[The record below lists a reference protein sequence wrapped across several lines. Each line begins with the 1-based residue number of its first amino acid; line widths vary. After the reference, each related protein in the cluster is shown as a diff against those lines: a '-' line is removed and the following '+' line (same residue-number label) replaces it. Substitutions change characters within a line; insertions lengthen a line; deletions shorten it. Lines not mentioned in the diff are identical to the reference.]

1 MTRVLRLLP
10 GSLVVSLLV
19 CAAPAAQ
26 AEPWL
31 CTEPDGRK
39 EFSYDAES
47 ARKLN
52 CVDHPLSR
60 GYVRLAPPPGVD
72 RYASPAEFPR
82 VSAKTQKRRDAARR
96 EILERELAEERK
108 ALVAAIK
115 ELAELK
121 QARVASSAPAVKLYE
136 DRIRT
141 HQTNIANLEKELGR
155 EG

>member
-1 MTRVLRLLP
+1 MRRVFWRLF
-10 GSLVVSLLV
+10 GLLLSIV
-19 CAAPAAQ
+19 APAVR

-47 ARKLN
+47 ARKSS
-52 CVDHPLSR
+52 CIDYPLSR
-60 GYVRLAPPPGVD
+60 GHVRLAP
-72 RYASPAEFPR
+72 SPADANLSPPDFPR
-82 VSAKTQKRRDAARR
+82 ISAKTQKRRDAARR
-96 EILERELAEERK
+96 DILQRELAEERR
-108 ALVAAIK
+108 ALVVAIK

-141 HQTNIANLEKELGR
+141 HQTNIANLERELGR